1 MEREVWKAPHPE
13 VPEGHCTICRVEI
26 HGRGNSPKPVKSEGK
41 CCDKCNLLV
50 VMPHRFRAS
59 GASEEQVKE
68 YFDVVL
74 AEEAI
79 QKEEDRKYRMKKA
92 LRRRHDAPRS
102 VRIRGSDTSVI
113 VAGGDIIIN
122 GKKVKSKDSANPEDY
137 ENWLRRN
144 YPYEPDS
151 HTK

>member
-1 MEREVWKAPHPE
+1 MEREVWKAPNPE

-26 HGRGNSPKPVKSEGK
+26 HGRGNSPKPVKNEGK

-92 LRRRHDAPRS
+92 LRKKQPRS
-102 VRIRGSDTSVI
+102 VRTNKGKESESDF
-113 VAGGDIIIN
+113 
-122 GKKVKSKDSANPEDY
+122 KK
-137 ENWLRRN
+137 WLQDN
-144 YPYEPDS
+144 YPIDAQYYKPDS

>member
-102 VRIRGSDTSVI
+102 VRNKRIRY
-113 VAGGDIIIN
+113 
-122 GKKVKSKDSANPEDY
+122 DSTNPEDY
-137 ENWLRRN
+137 EKWLLRN
-144 YPYEPDS
+144 YPYKPDS